1 VRTRANG
8 CDETYMNAHEV
19 LNRLLESQD
28 VWILILLSVLIVVC
42 MVEELLYEHTHPLCL
57 VCIVDGLLYQKLYDP
72 LFFVVEEYLYIP
84 LCLIGEEFYDVM
96 CEHVVHMLRL
106 LRLHDV

>member
-57 VCIVDGLLYQKLYDP
+57 VCIVDGLLYQKL
-72 LFFVVEEYLYIP
+72 LRRGGVFVHPPVLDWGGV
-84 LCLIGEEFYDVM
+84 LRR
-96 CEHVVHMLRL
+96 HVRTCGAHAPSLATA
-106 LRLHDV
+106 